1 MWRPVWTVE
10 EAFGAS
16 GAVVDAGHLSEQPQA
31 GPEDPSHGRSGLAG
45 VVVAHSGQ
53 PRGASSSLPPPQDHL
68 LPFSLF
74 SRFSQ
79 SKGYSVTFS
88 RFSKLWEG
96 IGENYLDLPE
106 ETTDNLLH
114 LLVEFTAF
122 K

>member
-1 MWRPVWTVE
+1 M
-10 EAFGAS
+10 A
-16 GAVVDAGHLSEQPQA
+16 
-31 GPEDPSHGRSGLAG
+31 
-45 VVVAHSGQ
+45 
-53 PRGASSSLPPPQDHL
+53 
-68 LPFSLF
+68 
-74 SRFSQ
+74 
-79 SKGYSVTFS
+79 FS